1 MMADREQILL
11 KCDEHEDGILL
22 GGDNEIIAYDGKI
35 QVIWDAMDEYMKV
48 TCLEL
53 LQYLAKYHI
62 KCSMT
67 HGKEPV
73 FMHGNTFLTKE
84 QLFENFL

>member
-22 GGDNEIIAYDGKI
+22 GGDNEIIAYDGNI
-35 QVIWDAMDEYMKV
+35 QVIWDAMDEYMKA

-53 LQYLAKYHI
+53 LDYMAKNEVCCEVNI
-62 KCSMT
+62 A
-67 HGKEPV
+67 KEKR
-73 FMHGNTFLTKE
+73 FYFKG
-84 QLFENFL
+84 Q

>member
-1 MMADREQILL
+1 MADREQILL

-53 LQYLAKYHI
+53 LEYVGRNVKWSVDMPDGEILFWN
-62 KCSMT
+62 
-67 HGKEPV
+67 GKE
-73 FMHGNTFLTKE
+73 HLNKE